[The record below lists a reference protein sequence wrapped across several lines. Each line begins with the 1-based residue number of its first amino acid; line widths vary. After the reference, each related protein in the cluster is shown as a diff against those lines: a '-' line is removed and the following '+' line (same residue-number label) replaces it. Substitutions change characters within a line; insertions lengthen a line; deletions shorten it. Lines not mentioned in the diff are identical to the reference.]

1 MPQSQPVLIKEG
13 GLTPSEDKEKRHAQG
28 KGRRDSP
35 ETHRA
40 KASYTG
46 RPHFKANGQ
55 TDTNTCPK
63 VFIPHECQRKS
74 VAAIKNLQSLPPF
87 GHSVQSVFS
96 GTLGTAQL
104 LSSAKEFSGKMAAA
118 QIPTSQERQFSFLP
132 YFFLI
137 SSCLDFISA
146 LLKNTEKLSSIKL

>member
-55 TDTNTCPK
+55 IQTPVLK
-63 VFIPHECQRKS
+63 FLFPM
-74 VAAIKNLQSLPPF
+74 
-87 GHSVQSVFS
+87 
-96 GTLGTAQL
+96 
-104 LSSAKEFSGKMAAA
+104 SAKEKVWL
-118 QIPTSQERQFSFLP
+118 R
-132 YFFLI
+132 
-137 SSCLDFISA
+137 
-146 LLKNTEKLSSIKL
+146 